1 MSMTMPQRSVF
12 PADRSLL
19 SLMAS
24 VFTVFLVTGAA
35 LPALPLHIH
44 DHLGFGA
51 FMIGLV
57 SGAQFAASLISRF
70 WSGTVADRSGPK
82 HAVMMGLIM
91 AALAGLFYLLSLF
104 FMGNAVLSIAILLI
118 GRALLGGA
126 ESFIMT
132 GAQSWCLALAG
143 PGNAGKMIAW
153 IGTAMFVALAV
164 GAPLGSF
171 LYAGWSFVAIGLATI
186 AGAVLTLVLV
196 APIPAV
202 KPAPQS
208 EKAVARVLKAVW
220 LPGIGMAFAGIG
232 YGTMTAFAVLLFVQR
247 GWQPAWLSFT
257 AFAAALMV
265 ARVFFGPLPDRLG
278 GARTAMIFVVIHSVG
293 MALIWLSPF
302 AWLAFVGAAL
312 AGFGYALVYPG
323 FGMEAIRLAPSE
335 SRGLAMGVYSAFI
348 DLSLG
353 ILAPLLGLVGNV
365 AGLGSIFLIN
375 ALLALCAVPI
385 ALRLR
390 SYIKPEQNRVSED
403 SISRSGAD

>member
-1 MSMTMPQRSVF
+1 MSMSMSRPSAS
-12 PADRSLL
+12 PADRSLP

-24 VFTVFLVTGAA
+24 VFVVFLVTGAA

-57 SGAQFAASLISRF
+57 SGAQFATSLISRF
-70 WSGTVADRSGPK
+70 WSGTVSDRHGPK
-82 HAVMMGLIM
+82 HAVTAGLVM
-91 AALAGLFYLLSLF
+91 AALAGLFYLLSLLAIH
-104 FMGNAVLSIAILLI
+104 NPVLSVAILLI

-153 IGTAMFVALAV
+153 IGTAMFVALAA

-171 LYAGWSFVAIGLATI
+171 LYANWGFASIGLATF
-186 AGAVLTLVLV
+186 AGAVVTLGLI
-196 APIPAV
+196 ASIPAV
-202 KPAPQS
+202 KPAPQG
-208 EKAVARVLKAVW
+208 EKAIARVLKAVW
-220 LPGIGMAFAGIG
+220 LPGVGMAFAGIG
-232 YGTMTAFAVLLFVQR
+232 YGVMTAFAVLLFVER
-247 GWQPAWLSFT
+247 GWRPAWLSFT

-302 AWLAFVGAAL
+302 AWLGFVGAAL

-323 FGMEAIRLAPSE
+323 FGMEAIARAPAE

-353 ILAPLLGLVGNV
+353 VLAPLLGLVANV

-390 SYIKPEQNRVSED
+390 FEHQPEQEGTS
-403 SISRSGAD
+403 A

>member
-1 MSMTMPQRSVF
+1 MSMTMSQRPVST
-12 PADRSLL
+12 ADRSLL
-19 SLMAS
+19 SLMAC
-24 VFTVFLVTGAA
+24 VFMVFLVTGAA

-51 FMIGLV
+51 FVIGLV
-57 SGAQFAASLISRF
+57 SGAQFSASLISRL
-70 WSGTVADRSGPK
+70 WSGTVSDRHGPK
-82 HAVMMGLIM
+82 HAVTAGLVM
-91 AALAGLFYLLSLF
+91 AALAGLFYLISLLF
-104 FMGNAVLSIAILLI
+104 TGNPARSVVILLA

-132 GAQSWCLALAG
+132 GAQSWSLALAG

-153 IGTAMFVALAV
+153 IGTAMFVALAA

-171 LYAGWSFVAIGLATI
+171 LYANWGFASIGVATFVGAAATLA
-186 AGAVLTLVLV
+186 LV

-202 KPAPQS
+202 KPAPQR
-208 EKAVARVLKAVW
+208 EKAIARVLKTVW
-220 LPGIGMAFAGIG
+220 LPGAGMAFAGLG
-232 YGTMTAFAVLLFVQR
+232 YGTITAFAVLLFVER
-247 GWQPAWLSFT
+247 GWRPAWLSFT
-257 AFAAALMV
+257 AFAVALMV
-265 ARVFFGPLPDRLG
+265 ARVLFGPLPDRLG

-293 MALIWLSPF
+293 MALIWFSPF
-302 AWLAFVGAAL
+302 AWLGFVGASL

-323 FGMEAIRLAPSE
+323 FGMEAIRRAPAE

-353 ILAPLLGLVGNV
+353 IFAPLLGLVANV
-365 AGLGSIFLIN
+365 TGLGSIFLIS

-390 SYIKPEQNRVSED
+390 THNQPEQERIPS
-403 SISRSGAD
+403 

>member
-1 MSMTMPQRSVF
+1 MSMTMSRGAGSL
-12 PADRSLL
+12 ADRSLL

-24 VFTVFLVTGAA
+24 VFAVFLVTGAA

-44 DHLGFGA
+44 DRLGFGP

-57 SGAQFAASLISRF
+57 SGAQFAAALVSRL
-70 WSGTVADRSGPK
+70 WSGTVADRHGPK
-82 HAVMMGLIM
+82 YAVTAGLVI
-91 AALAGLFYLLSLF
+91 AALAGLFYLFSLLVIDSS
-104 FMGNAVLSIAILLI
+104 VLSVAILLV
-118 GRALLGGA
+118 GRAFLGAA

-171 LYAGWSFVAIGLATI
+171 LYANWGFVSIGLVTF
-186 AGAVLTLVLV
+186 AGAAVTLVLV

-202 KPAPQS
+202 TPAPQG
-208 EKAVARVLKAVW
+208 EKAIARVLKAVW
-220 LPGIGMAFAGIG
+220 LPGMGMAFAGLG

-278 GARTAMIFVVIHSVG
+278 GARTAMIFVVIHSAG
-293 MALIWLSPF
+293 MAMIWLSPF
-302 AWLAFVGAAL
+302 AWLAFIGAAL

-323 FGMEAIRLAPSE
+323 FGMEAIARAPAE
-335 SRGLAMGVYSAFI
+335 SRGLAMGVYTAFI

-353 ILAPLLGLVGNV
+353 ILAPLLGLLANM

-385 ALRLR
+385 ALRLQ
-390 SYIKPEQNRVSED
+390 SQHQSQPERMS
-403 SISRSGAD
+403 S

>member
-1 MSMTMPQRSVF
+1 MPQRSVA
-12 PADRSLL
+12 PTDKSLL
-19 SLMAS
+19 SFMAS
-24 VFTVFLVTGAA
+24 VFTVFLITGAA

-44 DHLGFGA
+44 DHLGFGP

-57 SGAQFAASLISRF
+57 SGAQFAASLISRL
-70 WSGTVADRSGPK
+70 WSGTVADRHGPK
-82 HAVMMGLIM
+82 RAVTAGLVM
-91 AALAGLFYLLSLF
+91 AALAGLFCLLSLLAV
-104 FMGNAVLSIAILLI
+104 GNPALSVEILLA

-143 PGNAGKMIAW
+143 PGNAGKIIAW
-153 IGTAMFVALAV
+153 IGTAMFLALAA
-164 GAPLGSF
+164 GAPLGSY
-171 LYAGWSFVAIGLATI
+171 LYATWGFASIGLATSI
-186 AGAVLTLVLV
+186 GAVATLALV

-202 KPAPQS
+202 KPAPQG
-208 EKAVARVLKAVW
+208 EKAIARVLKAVW
-220 LPGIGMAFAGIG
+220 LPGLGMAFAGIG

-257 AFAAALMV
+257 AFAVALMV

-293 MALIWLSPF
+293 MALIWSSPF
-302 AWLAFVGAAL
+302 AWLGFVGAAL

-323 FGMEAIRLAPSE
+323 FGMEAIARAPAE
-335 SRGLAMGVYSAFI
+335 SRGLAMGVYTAFI

-353 ILAPLLGLVGNV
+353 ILAPLLGLVANA

-390 SYIKPEQNRVSED
+390 FHQQPEPERVS
-403 SISRSGAD
+403 S

>member
-1 MSMTMPQRSVF
+1 MSMTMPRRSAS
-12 PADRSLL
+12 PADRSLPY
-19 SLMAS
+19 LMAS

-35 LPALPLHIH
+35 LPALPLYIH
-44 DHLGFGA
+44 DHLGFGP

-57 SGAQFAASLISRF
+57 SGAQFAASLMSRF
-70 WSGTVADRSGPK
+70 WSGTVADRHGPK
-82 HAVMMGLIM
+82 QAVTAGLVM

-104 FMGNAVLSIAILLI
+104 FPGNPVLSVTILLV
-118 GRALLGGA
+118 GRVFLGGA

-153 IGTAMFVALAV
+153 IGTAMFVALAA

-171 LYAGWSFVAIGLATI
+171 LHANWGFAAIGLATV
-186 AGAVLTLVLV
+186 AGAVATVALV
-196 APIPAV
+196 APIAAV

-208 EKAVARVLKAVW
+208 EKAVARVLRAVW
-220 LPGIGMAFAGIG
+220 LPGMGMAFAGLG

-257 AFAAALMV
+257 AFAVALMV
-265 ARVFFGPLPDRLG
+265 ARFFFGPLPDRLG
-278 GARTAMIFVVIHSVG
+278 GARTAMIFVVIHSLG
-293 MALIWLSPF
+293 MGLIWLSPF
-302 AWLAFVGAAL
+302 AWLAFVGASL

-323 FGMEAIRLAPSE
+323 FGMEAIARAPSE
-335 SRGLAMGVYSAFI
+335 SRGLAMGIYSAFI

-353 ILAPLLGLVGNV
+353 ILAPLLGLVANL

-390 SYIKPEQNRVSED
+390 SHHQPEQGRIPS
-403 SISRSGAD
+403 

>member
-1 MSMTMPQRSVF
+1 MTMTMSQRSVS
-12 PADRSLL
+12 PTDRSLL
-19 SLMAS
+19 SLMAC

-44 DHLGFGA
+44 DHLGFSA

-57 SGAQFAASLISRF
+57 SGAQFAASLVSRL
-70 WSGTVADRSGPK
+70 WSGTVADRHGPK
-82 HAVMMGLIM
+82 YAVTAGLAM
-91 AALAGLFYLLSLF
+91 AVFAGLFYLLSLLF
-104 FMGNAVLSIAILLI
+104 VSNTALSVSILLV
-118 GRALLGGA
+118 GRALLGAA

-143 PGNAGKMIAW
+143 PDNAGKMIAW
-153 IGTAMFVALAV
+153 IGTAMFVALAA

-171 LYAGWSFVAIGLATI
+171 LYASWGFASIGLTTF
-186 AGAVLTLVLV
+186 AGAAVTMTLVV
-196 APIPAV
+196 SIPAV
-202 KPAPQS
+202 TPAPQS
-208 EKAVARVLKAVW
+208 EKAIARVLKAVW
-220 LPGIGMAFAGIG
+220 LPGMGMAIAGLG

-257 AFAAALMV
+257 AFAVALMV

-278 GARTAMIFVVIHSVG
+278 GARTAMIFVVIHSAG
-293 MALIWLSPF
+293 MAMIWLSPF
-302 AWLAFVGAAL
+302 AWLAFIGAAL

-323 FGMEAIRLAPSE
+323 FGMEAIARAPAE
-335 SRGLAMGVYSAFI
+335 SRGLAMGVYTAFI

-353 ILAPLLGLVGNV
+353 ILAPLLGLVAN
-365 AGLGSIFLIN
+365 ATGLGSIFLIN

-390 SYIKPEQNRVSED
+390 SQHQSQQERMS
-403 SISRSGAD
+403 S

>member
-1 MSMTMPQRSVF
+1 MSMTMPQRSVS
-12 PADRSLL
+12 PAGRSVL

-35 LPALPLHIH
+35 LPSLPLHIH
-44 DHLGFGA
+44 DQLGFGP

-70 WSGTVADRSGPK
+70 WSGSVSDRRGPK
-82 HAVMMGLIM
+82 HAVTAGLIM
-91 AALAGLFYLLSLF
+91 AALAGVFYLLSLL
-104 FMGNAVLSIAILLI
+104 ALASPVLSVAILLA

-143 PGNAGKMIAW
+143 PGHAGKMIAW
-153 IGTAMFVALAV
+153 IGTAMFVALAA

-171 LYAGWSFVAIGLATI
+171 LYANWGFAAIGLATF
-186 AGAVLTLVLV
+186 AGAVATLALV
-196 APIPAV
+196 APIPTV
-202 KPAPQS
+202 KPAPQG
-208 EKAVARVLKAVW
+208 EKAIARVLKAVW
-220 LPGIGMAFAGIG
+220 LPGMGMAFAGIG

-257 AFAAALMV
+257 AFAVALMV

-278 GARTAMIFVVIHSVG
+278 GARTAIIFVVIHSVG
-293 MALIWLSPF
+293 MALVWFSPF
-302 AWLAFVGAAL
+302 AWLAFVGTAL

-323 FGMEAIRLAPSE
+323 FGMEAVARAPME
-335 SRGLAMGVYSAFI
+335 ARGLAMGVYSAFI

-353 ILAPLLGLVGNV
+353 ILAPLLGLVANV

-390 SYIKPEQNRVSED
+390 SHHQPEQER
-403 SISRSGAD
+403 ISS